1 MNKPIT
7 YYENEALKLKSLLA
21 VMAASDPDNTNILY
35 ELLEVAKMAHERAES
50 LYCAIADE
58 VGNAIANKEVSA

>member
-7 YYENEALKLKSLLA
+7 YYENEALRLKSLLA

-35 ELLEVAKMAHERAES
+35 ELLEVAKMAHEIAES
-50 LYCAIADE
+50 LYCVIADE
-58 VGNAIANKEVSA
+58 VGKAIANEEVSA